1 MCGRY
6 YDKDNNGEFDES
18 EGTVISDENE
28 AAVDYT
34 TENVGRYKVSI
45 TVYETFDDTI
55 PKLLTEDAYLHD
67 DTSGKAVSE
76 CVFEVGNEA
85 PTAALDIE
93 KSKSADIVFTV
104 GETDADTM
112 AVYTEKADEL
122 KTLLAENG
130 IDAKVD
136 AVSTSTYTAQDTFAW
151 KEYGHYNCDGYA
163 EHIIYEEDAIKMIG
177 YYSSPKKDFLYIAND
192 NPGQKTFEFDLQR
205 DNTDWHSMEG
215 GGFLFNTT
223 VSDDDNYI
231 KGFCILV
238 TRSGLKLVRIDCDN
252 LQRFRDGGVEWV

>member
-1 MCGRY
+1 M
-6 YDKDNNGEFDES
+6 
-18 EGTVISDENE
+18 
-28 AAVDYT
+28 
-34 TENVGRYKVSI
+34 
-45 TVYETFDDTI
+45 
-55 PKLLTEDAYLHD
+55 
-67 DTSGKAVSE
+67 
-76 CVFEVGNEA
+76 FEVGNEA

-163 EHIIYEEDAIKMIG
+163 EHIFI
-177 YYSSPKKDFLYIAND
+177 
-192 NPGQKTFEFDLQR
+192 
-205 DNTDWHSMEG
+205 
-215 GGFLFNTT
+215 
-223 VSDDDNYI
+223 
-231 KGFCILV
+231 
-238 TRSGLKLVRIDCDN
+238 
-252 LQRFRDGGVEWV
+252 